1 MIYFRD
7 IIMSG
12 DIITLNVGGRLFTTS
27 RMTLQV
33 FGGG

>member
-1 MIYFRD
+1 
-7 IIMSG
+7 MSGAG

-33 FGGG
+33 FGGL